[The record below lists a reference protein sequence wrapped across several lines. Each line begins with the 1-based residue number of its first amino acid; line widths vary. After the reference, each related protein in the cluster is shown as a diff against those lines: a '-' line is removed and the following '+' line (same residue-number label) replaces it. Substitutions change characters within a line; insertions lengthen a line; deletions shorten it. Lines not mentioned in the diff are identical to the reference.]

1 MGGAEYAWG
10 VSINKGRRMILL
22 QPADGA
28 GLKLEFHVG
37 YPGLQPAGIDG
48 RGLAKVGRSEIDA
61 AYLLNVVAK
70 LKARGGS
77 VASGWRGSTRFAIR
91 DGP

>member
-1 MGGAEYAWG
+1 M
-10 VSINKGRRMILL
+10 SIHKGRTLMLL

-37 YPGLQPAGIDG
+37 YPGLQPAGIAG
-48 RGLAKVGRSEIDA
+48 KGLAKVGRSEADA

-77 VASGWRGSTRFAIR
+77 VASGWRESTRFAIR